1 MSLIFR
7 FVLAAV
13 LLGLLGLAPAQAGE
27 DTAYT
32 LRVGGL
38 ERTYLVHTPP
48 GGAGVARPLLLVF
61 HGGGGTAR
69 GMPRFTHL
77 DEIADREGLLVV
89 YPQGVDKHWND
100 GRDSIKHKVDDVGFV
115 RAILDTMERSFSV
128 DQSRIYATGISNGG
142 IFVERLAC
150 DLADRLR
157 GIAAVAGTLSRDYQ
171 GQCHPARP
179 ITVMQF
185 DGTADPIMPY
195 NGGNVADFGGHGEG
209 GVVLS
214 VDATTAFWAHMDGC
228 ASAGPVE
235 PLPAHVVL
243 DPTRVSRQ
251 TWSRCRGGST
261 VVLYSIHDGGHTWPG
276 GPQYLP
282 KFIVGRASRQ
292 IDASEIMVNCLLD
305 HTRNGGALARVVP
318 PSPLPWLAGN

>member
-1 MSLIFR
+1 MPLMFR
-7 FVLAAV
+7 FALVAV
-13 LLGLLGLAPAQAGE
+13 LLGLLGLAPVQAEE

-38 ERTYLVHTPP
+38 DRTYLVHTPP
-48 GGAGVARPLLLVF
+48 AGAGVARPLLLVF
-61 HGGGGTAR
+61 HGGSGTAR

-77 DEIADREGLLVV
+77 DEIADRTSLIVV

-100 GRDSIKHKVDDVGFV
+100 GRNSIKNKVDDVGFV
-115 RAILDTMERSFSV
+115 RAILDTMERNFSV

-150 DLADRLR
+150 DLADRIR
-157 GIAAVAGTLSRDYQ
+157 GIAAVAGTLSQDYL
-171 GQCHPARP
+171 GQCHPVRP

-185 DGTADPIMPY
+185 DGTADPIIPY

-209 GVVLS
+209 GMALS
-214 VDATTAFWAHMDGC
+214 VDATTAFWARMNGC

-235 PLPAHVVL
+235 SLPPHATF

-251 TWSRCRGGST
+251 TWSRCRGGSA

-292 IDASEIMVNCLLD
+292 IDASDTMVHFFLD
-305 HTRNGGALARVVP
+305 QPKNGGSLARVIP
-318 PSPLPWLAGN
+318 SSPLPWLAGN